1 MAELEGGYILLSRKL
16 VESEIWDKPPLYL
29 KVWIYILTKA
39 QHKPY
44 KNFDRGELLIS
55 IPELIDA
62 CSYKV
67 GYRIEKPTKS
77 QIFNILEWLRNSN
90 EGANEDDTKDTMIN
104 TTKTTRGMVVK
115 VCNYNVYQDPKKYE
129 HNSEDNNEDSTKT
142 TMPKRQADTINKNVK
157 NVKNDKNKER
167 PSNEDSIESDF
178 EKLWKLYPNK
188 KGKPDA
194 LRHYKNHLKKG
205 TTNKEI
211 QDGIVKYS
219 NYIKESKIEK
229 KYQKHGSTF
238 FSQQSWNDDYENE
251 DVNKIDFNISDKSNA
266 LDEFAKKMEAGTNG
280 L

>member
-129 HNSEDNNEDSTKT
+129 HNSEGNDEDSTKT

-157 NVKNDKNKER
+157 NVKNDKKSNMSNKSDNNQME
-167 PSNEDSIESDF
+167 EDF
-178 EKLWKLYPNK
+178 NKLWELYPNK
-188 KGKPDA
+188 KGKKDA
-194 LRHYKNHLKKG
+194 FNHYKRAIKNG
-205 TTNKEI
+205 ATNKQI
-211 QDGIVKYS
+211 QDGIVSY
-219 NYIKESKIEK
+219 K
-229 KYQKHGSTF
+229 KDLAKNDWMKPAMGSTWF
-238 FSQQSWNDDYENE
+238 NKERWDDDYESYQPA
-251 DVNKIDFNISDKSNA
+251 DTTGQPSSIPYLDDKGVY
-266 LDEFAKKMEAGTNG
+266 DE
-280 L
+280 